1 MTSSIFFSFHEGKK
15 ANSLTLPSR
24 FILSQTL
31 PLGMQFEISF
41 NHTNSLDIH
50 FAGRWGVE
58 DSSDEL
64 ESLDILKIVEY
75 STETNS
81 YCEEIYEQK
90 LVVDPSGTLPNA
102 FPFTAD
108 FQVSCC
114 IWASDASKALNISQ
128 LSLEKVPRAFFFFQH
143 SHSRPVLSSSTR
155 IHMR

>member
-81 YCEEIYEQK
+81 
-90 LVVDPSGTLPNA
+90 
-102 FPFTAD
+102 
-108 FQVSCC
+108 
-114 IWASDASKALNISQ
+114 
-128 LSLEKVPRAFFFFQH
+128 
-143 SHSRPVLSSSTR
+143 
-155 IHMR
+155 